1 MGEGIFY
8 PTSPKAELNQL
19 QKILNAG
26 EANKIHTFTHLLT
39 YPFIH
44 FQAGVYL
51 VKHRAL
57 SRPQKL
63 TNKVAGSVSPAEING
78 QWCTFCRTEH

>member
-1 MGEGIFY
+1 MTRQGMGEGIFY
-8 PTSPKAELNQL
+8 PTNPKVELNQL
-19 QKILNAG
+19 QKILTAS
-26 EANKIHTFTHLLT
+26 EANNIHTSTHLLT

-63 TNKVAGSVSPAEING
+63 TNKVGVSWERESI
-78 QWCTFCRTEH
+78 

>member
-1 MGEGIFY
+1 MDRQGMGEGIFY

-78 QWCTFCRTEH
+78 Q